1 MLRMNFRK
9 LSQQRTSGL
18 FQLSTQLQKEV
29 NENLE
34 KFELGIAVQKIYEF
48 IWDCYCDWYIELVKT
63 RLSSDGEDAQNARQ
77 VLLYVLDQILRLLHP
92 FMPYITEEIWQT
104 IPHEGETVM
113 LAKYPEYN
121 AELDYPEASDEM
133 KKLWM
138 QSVQSVTAV
147 QR

>member
-1 MLRMNFRK
+1 MDCFN
-9 LSQQRTSGL
+9 SQHSC
-18 FQLSTQLQKEV
+18 KEV

-92 FMPYITEEIWQT
+92 LCRTSQKKSGRQFLTR
-104 IPHEGETVM
+104 
-113 LAKYPEYN
+113 AK
-121 AELDYPEASDEM
+121 
-133 KKLWM
+133 
-138 QSVQSVTAV
+138 Q
-147 QR
+147 